1 MPTTDIE
8 ILESESLEEED
19 EINEVNSIKI
29 FDKSFVKLVEI
40 RNTLATL
47 QKLCFYQEKSNDVL
61 DLLQQFE
68 TL

>member
-1 MPTTDIE
+1 MTDIE
-8 ILESESLEEED
+8 ILESENLEED
-19 EINEVNSIKI
+19 EINEVDSIKI

-40 RNTLATL
+40 RNALATL

>member
-47 QKLCFYQEKSNDVL
+47 QKLCFYQEKSNDVV